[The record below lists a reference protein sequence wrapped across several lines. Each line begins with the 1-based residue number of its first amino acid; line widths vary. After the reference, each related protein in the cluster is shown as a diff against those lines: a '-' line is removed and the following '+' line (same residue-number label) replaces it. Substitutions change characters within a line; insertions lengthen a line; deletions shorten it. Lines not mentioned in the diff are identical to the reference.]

1 MNMQYRQMRGS
12 SAAGEEVTDPKDFF
26 RMLSEEKF
34 EETKKLFQM
43 ANDKERS
50 QILDIFEG
58 TDVFK
63 NK

>member
-50 QILDIFEG
+50 
-58 TDVFK
+58 
-63 NK
+63 